1 MAMTRQAKEEM
12 VGNLTD
18 MLDKARAGLVFNY
31 QGLSVEQVTD
41 IRRRFREA
49 DVHYQVVKNTLMKIA
64 LNGRPVEGLSEQ
76 FKGTTAIAVKFDDE
90 YGKLGKTA
98 KDLAKEYEKLE
109 PKGGFVEEDVI
120 GDDKALDV
128 LASLPTLDE
137 ARSQLLGVLNAP
149 ASKLLAQLNA
159 PASQLLAVFE
169 AKIEK
174 DKEEA

>member
-12 VGNLTD
+12 VGSLSE

-31 QGLSVEQVTD
+31 QGLNVEEVTD
-41 IRRRFREA
+41 IRRKFREA
-49 DVHYQVVKNTLMKIA
+49 DVQYKVVKNSLMKIA
-64 LNGRPVEGLSEQ
+64 LNGRSVEGLSSQ
-76 FKGTTAIAVKFDDE
+76 FKGTTAIALKFDDE

-98 KDLAKEYEKLE
+98 KDLAKQYEKLE
-109 PKGGFVEEDVI
+109 AKAGFVEDDVI
-120 GDDKALDV
+120 GDNKALDV

-159 PASQLLAVFE
+159 PASKLLAVIE

-174 DKEEA
+174 DNEG

>member
-64 LNGRPVEGLSEQ
+64 LNGRAVE
-76 FKGTTAIAVKFDDE
+76 
-90 YGKLGKTA
+90 
-98 KDLAKEYEKLE
+98 
-109 PKGGFVEEDVI
+109 
-120 GDDKALDV
+120 
-128 LASLPTLDE
+128 
-137 ARSQLLGVLNAP
+137 
-149 ASKLLAQLNA
+149 
-159 PASQLLAVFE
+159 
-169 AKIEK
+169 
-174 DKEEA
+174 